1 MAPFVS
7 AFSYCNTTYLGKQ
20 GTGRRLAPASSI
32 DKTYKI
38 VENRLRYDKFFH
50 GKTGKEKDSMQFA
63 QNFLLVSSALFLGGM
78 SAYAFMHRKTAGAA
92 EVCLLGVFAVI
103 WTAGSFFE
111 IQAAEP
117 LQKLFWRDVQQL
129 GVFGLPLYTVRFAA
143 AYTMSRRI
151 KQYVWAATVLS
162 VLTVLLIWTNPM
174 HHIMRSGYVLEDS
187 AMFGQTLVVRST
199 MTGMLLVAYNFSLP
213 LFAILILLN
222 FARKLA
228 PGFRKQ
234 VYWIVA
240 SFLFTFLAAFVKTA
254 FLEGM
259 GIYIHISVLY
269 IPSAIILF
277 RSLFRFSFFRLSPIA
292 RDKVFEVISQGILVM
307 DKDGIV
313 LEANSAALH
322 SVREYFGFQ
331 GMLVGSRLHDIFA
344 DPDMFPMAKENGEQ
358 QREIALCLKTGD
370 AFLSLNF
377 YPLGSHHDGAVM
389 IINNIT
395 GQRMY
400 ELQLKEQADMDP
412 LTGVMNRSGFEQAYS
427 RMRAV
432 LHDKKQPLSL
442 FMMDLDHFKSIN
454 DTFGHAMGDKV
465 LMHFARLLHSSL
477 REEDVIGRIGGDE
490 FAVLLPNLRKAD
502 AAKIAERIRK
512 NVDAARLAEEGS
524 QVGYT
529 VSIGIAGDERSD
541 SSLSDVL
548 TQADSALYQAKHQDR
563 NCTVICG

>member
-1 MAPFVS
+1 
-7 AFSYCNTTYLGKQ
+7 
-20 GTGRRLAPASSI
+20 
-32 DKTYKI
+32 
-38 VENRLRYDKFFH
+38 
-50 GKTGKEKDSMQFA
+50 MQFA
-63 QNFLLVSSALFLGGM
+63 QGFLLVFSALFLGCM
-78 SAYAFMHRKTAGAA
+78 SAYAVVHRKTPGAA
-92 EVCLLGVFAVI
+92 EVCLLCIFAIV
-103 WTAGSFFE
+103 WTVGSFFE
-111 IQAAEP
+111 IQAVD
-117 LQKLFWRDVQQL
+117 LRQKLFWRDVQQF
-129 GVFGLPLYTVRFAA
+129 GVFGLPLFTVRFAA
-143 AYTMSRRI
+143 AYTMRSRL
-151 KQYVWAATVLS
+151 KPYVRAATVISMLI
-162 VLTVLLIWTNPM
+162 VLLIWTNPM
-174 HHIMRSGYVLEDS
+174 HHIMRAEVILRDS
-187 AMFGQTLVVRST
+187 VTFGQSLVVKST

-213 LFAILILLN
+213 LFAILFLLN

-240 SFLFTFLAAFVKTA
+240 SFLTTFIAAFLKTA
-254 FLEGM
+254 FLERM

-277 RSLFRFSFFRLSPIA
+277 LSLFRFSFFRLSPIA

-322 SVREYFGFQ
+322 VVKEYFGLE
-331 GMLVGSRLHDIFA
+331 GSPVGSRLQDIFA
-344 DPDMFPMAKENGEQ
+344 DPAISPMAKESGEQ
-358 QREIALCLKTGD
+358 RREIELCLKTGD
-370 AFLSLNF
+370 VYLSLDF

-395 GQRMY
+395 GQRLY
-400 ELQLKEQADMDP
+400 ELQLIEQADKDP
-412 LTGVMNRSGFEQAYS
+412 LTGIMNRSGFEQAYS

-442 FMMDLDHFKSIN
+442 FMMDLDHFKTIN
-454 DTFGHAMGDKV
+454 DTFGHAVGDKV
-465 LMHFARLLHSSL
+465 LMHFVSLLRNSL

-512 NVDAARLAEEGS
+512 NVDASRLTEEGS
-524 QVGYT
+524 QIGYT
-529 VSIGIAGDERSD
+529 VSIGIAGVEKSD
-541 SSLSDVL
+541 SYLSEVL

-563 NCTVICG
+563 NRTVIYAETG